1 MHRALTAVL
10 ACLVAGCAGVKV
22 APESRLPRAVLQPM
36 NVRAGLVLEQDLR
49 TYLHEETRGGGDWSV
64 NLGPGH
70 EQMFRDIFGASI
82 ANLQVFNQL
91 DAARAGSGMQALF
104 SPHIEQFSFAT
115 ARETSGAYWA
125 VTIRYR
131 IDVLSPQGEPVDTL
145 TLTGYGSA
153 KGERRSAV
161 SLTDATRSAMRDAAA
176 KLLVQLPR
184 QPQTR
189 KLVAGQSLTAAD
201 ASSSAVDVIELV
213 PILPAA
219 QGG

>member
-1 MHRALTAVL
+1 MHRSLIVALGCVL
-10 ACLVAGCAGVKV
+10 AGCAGVKV
-22 APESRLPRAVLQPM
+22 APESRLPSAVLQPM

-70 EQMFRDIFGASI
+70 EQLFKGIFGASI
-82 ANLQVFNQL
+82 ANLQVFNNL

-104 SPHIEQFSFAT
+104 APHIEQYSFAT

-131 IDVLSPQGEPVDTL
+131 IDVLSPQGEAVDTL

-153 KGERRSAV
+153 KGERRSAL
-161 SLTDATRSAMRDAAA
+161 SLTAATQSAMRDAAA

-184 QPQTR
+184 QEQTR
-189 KLVAGQSLTAAD
+189 KLVAGQSLSAAD
-201 ASSSAVDVIELV
+201 ASIGTVDVIELV

-219 QGG
+219 PGG

>member
-1 MHRALTAVL
+1 L
-10 ACLVAGCAGVKV
+10 LVALLAGCSGVKV
-22 APESRLPRAVLQPM
+22 APESKLPRAVMQPM
-36 NVRAGLVLEQDLR
+36 NVNAGLVLEQDLR

-70 EQMFRDIFGASI
+70 EQLFRNVFGASF
-82 ANLQVFNQL
+82 ANLQVFNNV
-91 DAARAGSGMQALF
+91 DAARAGAGMQALF
-104 SPHIEQFSFAT
+104 APHIEQYSFAT

-131 IDVLSPQGEPVDTL
+131 INVMSPQGEPVDTL

-153 KGERRSAV
+153 KGERRSTL
-161 SLTDATRSAMRDAAA
+161 SLTTATQVAMRDAAA

-184 QPQTR
+184 QAQTR
-189 KLVAGQSLTAAD
+189 KLLAGQTLSAAD
-201 ASSSAVDVIELV
+201 ASVNAVDVIELV
-213 PILPAA
+213 PILPDA